1 MITFNRIFPLILLLI
16 LGLISACSNENTPK
30 NQSEQTEEA
39 MQNSETENALVLVNG
54 IPIYQ
59 SDVEEMIER
68 TFSQSDQL
76 LLNDDIQ
83 SKVLES
89 LITSKAIMQ
98 KAKKELSEQEV
109 VAIQKRVQSFEEE
122 LYVKSYL
129 QEHAVPQPVTNEMV
143 EKYYAEHPERFGGSK
158 LKTYEML
165 RANQKLSEAQ
175 RDKLLSE
182 VEKIKQTKEWSSIQD
197 QWKQTLSLSYLRGEV
212 RAGLFG
218 RTIDQQ
224 MASLKEG
231 EVSNVIF
238 VDEVPYLIRIVKE
251 KMLPPKPLSEVSS
264 EIRKTLV
271 PLQLR
276 KAVKDVSV
284 KVLDRTD
291 IQHQTP
297 RDSSN

>member
-1 MITFNRIFPLILLLI
+1 
-16 LGLISACSNENTPK
+16 
-30 NQSEQTEEA
+30 
-39 MQNSETENALVLVNG
+39 
-54 IPIYQ
+54 
-59 SDVEEMIER
+59 
-68 TFSQSDQL
+68 
-76 LLNDDIQ
+76 
-83 SKVLES
+83 
-89 LITSKAIMQ
+89 
-98 KAKKELSEQEV
+98 
-109 VAIQKRVQSFEEE
+109 
-122 LYVKSYL
+122 
-129 QEHAVPQPVTNEMV
+129 MV

-284 KVLDRTD
+284 KVLDRND

-297 RDSSN
+297 SDSSN

>member
-297 RDSSN
+297 SDSSN